1 MSILKEG
8 DEAPQFELLNQDG
21 VKIALKDF
29 IGKKV
34 ILYFYPKDNTPGCTT
49 EACDFSANYD
59 KFCDKNAV
67 IIGVSPDG
75 VTSHD
80 KFIAKFNLKHI
91 LLSDSEKEVAKAYGA
106 WGLKKNYGKEYEGI
120 IRSTF
125 VIDEAGKIAQIYS
138 NVRVKDHA
146 LKVLESL

>member
-1 MSILKEG
+1 MNNLKVG
-8 DEAPQFELLNQDG
+8 DKAPEFELLNQDG
-21 VKIALKDF
+21 IKIALKDF

-49 EACDFSANYD
+49 EACDFSQNYD
-59 KFCDKNAV
+59 RFNDKNAV
-67 IIGVSPDG
+67 ILGVSPDSIS
-75 VTSHD
+75 SHE
-80 KFIAKFNLKHI
+80 KFIFKFDLKHI
-91 LLSDSEKEVAKAYGA
+91 LLSDSEKEVAKLYGV

-125 VIDEAGKIAQIYS
+125 VIDENGKIAQIYS

>member
-1 MSILKEG
+1 MSSLKIG
-8 DEAPQFELLNQDG
+8 DKAPDFELLNQDG

-49 EACDFSANYD
+49 EACDFSANYEH
-59 KFCDKNAV
+59 FSDKNAV
-67 IIGVSPDG
+67 IVGISPDSAA
-75 VTSHD
+75 SHE
-80 KFIAKFNLKHI
+80 KFITKFDLKHI
-91 LLSDSEKEVAKAYGA
+91 LLSDSEKEVAKMYGA

-125 VIDEAGKIAQIYS
+125 VIDEAGKIMQIYS
-138 NVRVKDHA
+138 NVRVKDHV
-146 LKVLESL
+146 LKVLESI

>member
-1 MSILKEG
+1 MSSLKIG
-8 DEAPQFELLNQDG
+8 DKAPDFELLNQDG

-29 IGKKV
+29 IGKKI

-49 EACDFSANYD
+49 EACDFSANYEH
-59 KFCDKNAV
+59 FSDKNAV
-67 IIGVSPDG
+67 IIGISPDS
-75 VTSHD
+75 TASHE
-80 KFIAKFNLKHI
+80 KFITKFDLKHI
-91 LLSDSEKEVAKAYGA
+91 LLSDSEKEVSKMYGA

-125 VIDEAGKIAQIYS
+125 VIDEAGKIMQIYS

-146 LKVLESL
+146 LKVLESI

>member
-1 MSILKEG
+1 MSSLKIG
-8 DEAPQFELLNQDG
+8 DKAPDFELLNQDG

-49 EACDFSANYD
+49 EACDFSANYEH
-59 KFCDKNAV
+59 FSDKNAV
-67 IIGVSPDG
+67 IVGISPDSAA
-75 VTSHD
+75 SHE
-80 KFIAKFNLKHI
+80 KFITKFDLKHI
-91 LLSDSEKEVAKAYGA
+91 LLSDSEKEVSKMYGA

-125 VIDEAGKIAQIYS
+125 VIDEAGKIMQIYS

-146 LKVLESL
+146 LKVLESI